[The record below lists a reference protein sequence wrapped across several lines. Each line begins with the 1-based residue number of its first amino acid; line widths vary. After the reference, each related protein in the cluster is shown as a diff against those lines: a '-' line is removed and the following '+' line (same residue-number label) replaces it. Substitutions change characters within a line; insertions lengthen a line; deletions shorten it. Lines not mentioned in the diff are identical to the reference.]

1 MFPSQRFHRY
11 PPQIW
16 TKIYKK
22 KGTFPNL
29 SIDTKY
35 VKIDSFVRK
44 FILHYSG
51 CLPDYGKIREFEMRI
66 IKY

>member
-22 KGTFPNL
+22 KVLFQTFPSIPSMSRLIHLLENL
-29 SIDTKY
+29 YYIIQGVCQIMEK
-35 VKIDSFVRK
+35 
-44 FILHYSG
+44 SG
-51 CLPDYGKIREFEMRI
+51 NLK
-66 IKY
+66 